1 MPEDVMGFYRKNI
14 GGLHQALRI
23 ALGVAVTISA
33 LVYLAGIAAWLV
45 ALGGAGFALTGLVGY
60 CPMCAMAGIGRGG
73 VS

>member
-1 MPEDVMGFYRKNI
+1 MAFYRKNI
-14 GGLHQALRI
+14 GGMHQAVRVAAGI
-23 ALGVAVTISA
+23 AVAVVA
-33 LVYLAGIAAWLV
+33 LVYLAGPAAWLV

>member
-1 MPEDVMGFYRKNI
+1 MAFYRKNI
-14 GGLHQALRI
+14 GGLHQVVRI
-23 ALGVAVTISA
+23 ALGVAVVAAAFI
-33 LVYLAGIAAWLV
+33 YLSGATAWLV

>member
-1 MPEDVMGFYRKNI
+1 MAFYRKNI
-14 GGLHQALRI
+14 GGLHQLVRI
-23 ALGVAVTISA
+23 ALGVAVVAAAFI
-33 LVYLAGIAAWLV
+33 YLSGATAWLV

>member
-1 MPEDVMGFYRKNI
+1 MAFYRKNI
-14 GGLHQALRI
+14 GGRHRAVRI
-23 ALGVAVTISA
+23 A
-33 LVYLAGIAAWLV
+33 AGIAVAVAAFVYLSGAVAWLV

>member
-1 MPEDVMGFYRKNI
+1 MAFYRKNI
-14 GGLHQALRI
+14 GGLHQSVR
-23 ALGVAVTISA
+23 VAS
-33 LVYLAGIAAWLV
+33 GIAVAIAALAYLTGPATWLV

>member
-1 MPEDVMGFYRKNI
+1 MVFYRKNI
-14 GGLHQALRI
+14 GGLHQVVRI
-23 ALGVAVTISA
+23 ALGVAVVAAAFI
-33 LVYLAGIAAWLV
+33 YLAGATAWLV

>member
-1 MPEDVMGFYRKNI
+1 MAFYRKNI
-14 GGLHQALRI
+14 GDLHQAVRI
-23 ALGVAVTISA
+23 A
-33 LVYLAGIAAWLV
+33 AGIAVAVAAFVYLSGAVAWLV

>member
-1 MPEDVMGFYRKNI
+1 MAFYRKNI
-14 GGLHQALRI
+14 GGLHQAVRI
-23 ALGVAVTISA
+23 ALGVAVGVA
-33 LVYLAGIAAWLV
+33 AFVYLTGAAAWLV